1 MQQFVKYTSSQLN
14 GTVLNFHSFVAMI
27 DLLLLT
33 AAKGFVDDGL

>member
-1 MQQFVKYTSSQLN
+1 MGQFVKYTSFQFN
-14 GTVLNFHSFVAMI
+14 GTVLNFLSLVAMI